1 MLAVMINIT
10 PTLIGYEE
18 WGRAPR
24 GSHPASVAIG
34 QSAVTFGSVTQ
45 HLAQNAAAPVPTF
58 SPPTAAAV
66 LPSMPTGAASSI
78 AGSYNY
84 GTAPVTAIGSE
95 VLVIEAPAVLEQKEA
110 LAAQAALA
118 TAQKV
123 AEAAAMEAQTLAS
136 VALAAAQE

>member
-1 MLAVMINIT
+1 MINIT

-24 GSHPASVAIG
+24 GSHTASVTIG
-34 QSAVTFGSVTQ
+34 QTATTFGSVTQ
-45 HLAQNAAAPVPTF
+45 HIAQHAAAPTF

-66 LPSMPTGAASSI
+66 LPTMPTGAASSI
-78 AGSYNY
+78 ADSYNY

-95 VLVIEAPAVLEQKEA
+95 VLIIEAPAILAKKKA

-123 AEAAAMEAQTLAS
+123 AEAAALEAQTLAS
-136 VALAAAQE
+136 ASLEVAHE